1 MMRLATLLDPELLEP
16 NLSGC
21 TKMEAVDH
29 LLSLIARKD
38 NSINI
43 QEVRSKI
50 LEREGIED
58 TSYGHGFA
66 FPHARTDAVSKMYL
80 ALGVSPEGVEH
91 CKDGSHLEVVCLLLT
106 PSNIS
111 KLYLQTLS
119 ALASFAR
126 EIGNLDKLKGARS
139 SYEILDIIWQ
149 SGVMVQKKITV
160 GDLMRFDPVVAH
172 EKQSLKEIANML
184 FRHRLSGLPVVDS
197 KNVLLGHVTDRDLLT
212 AALPEYTSYISCPEC
227 DLPGEPFEELLKRA
241 DQIAVEQLYQVD
253 HETVRADEDIVRV
266 SARMISGDLRRVYV
280 VEDGGKLVGVLHR
293 KEIVNMILRG

>member
-43 QEVRSKI
+43 EEVRSKI

-80 ALGVSPEGVEH
+80 ALGVSPEGVER

-212 AALPEYTSYISCPEC
+212 AALPEYTTYISCPEC

>member
-21 TKMEAVDH
+21 TKIEAVDH
-29 LLSLIARKD
+29 LLGLIARKD

-43 QEVRSKI
+43 AEVRSRI
-50 LEREGIED
+50 LEREKIED
-58 TSYGHGFA
+58 TSYSRGFA

-80 ALGVSPEGVEH
+80 ALGISPEGVER
-91 CKDGSHLEVVCLLLT
+91 CKDGSNLEVVCLLLT

-119 ALASFAR
+119 ALATFAR
-126 EIGNLDKLKGARS
+126 AEGNLKKLKSARS
-139 SYEILDIIWQ
+139 SYEMLDIIWQ

-172 EKQSLKEIANML
+172 EKQSLKEIANLL

-197 KNVLLGHVTDRDLLT
+197 NNVLLGHVTDRDLLT
-212 AALPEYTSYISCPEC
+212 AALPEYTSYISSPESE
-227 DLPGEPFEELLKRA
+227 LPDEPFEELLQRA
-241 DQIAVEQLYQVD
+241 DQIAIEQLYQVD
-253 HETVRADEDIVRV
+253 HETVRITEDIVRV
-266 SARMISGDLRRVYV
+266 SARMIAGDLRRVYV
-280 VEDGGKLVGVLHR
+280 IEDNGKLVGVLHR